1 MTGKIT
7 VVGLGPGGDGDI
19 TEASV
24 TALRSADRI
33 MVRTERHPTVAR
45 VRHEVAETSAELGFF
60 DSTYDAADT
69 IADVYRSIA
78 DQLVDAAADGMKTV
92 YAVPGSPLVLERSVT
107 HLRNDDRVE
116 VELVPSL
123 SFLDVAWARLGIDPI
138 EERVRLIDGH
148 TFATDA
154 AGDVGPMLVA
164 HTHADWVLSDIKLAV
179 DADDSMT
186 AIVLQRLGTPDEKIF
201 EVPWSE
207 LDRSVVADHLTS
219 LYLPRVTAPV
229 AGELMSTVALMQR
242 LRAECPWDQEQTH
255 QSLRRYLIEET
266 YEVVEAIDGLSAEPS
281 LEEYADLEE
290 ELGDLWFQVLF
301 HAELATEAGA
311 FTVADVARTVH
322 DKLVSRHPH
331 VFGEVQA
338 ADSAAVLAN
347 WESNKLVEKQRESV
361 MDGIPQA
368 LPSLSL
374 AEKILKKTSRLGVAV
389 PSDWLDEQVS
399 VAAKLDSLEVDERAL
414 GEMLLAVVEKAR
426 NRGLDPERALR
437 SAALAFR
444 DRVRSAEV
452 AGREPAPWVSG

>member
-1 MTGKIT
+1 MGHIT
-7 VVGLGPGGDGDI
+7 VVGLGPGGLGDI

-24 TALRSADRI
+24 AALRSADRI
-33 MVRTERHPTVAR
+33 LVRTERHPTVAR
-45 VRHEVAETSAELGFF
+45 VKDEAAETKAELGFF
-60 DSTYDAADT
+60 DATYDEADT

-78 DQLVDAAADGMKTV
+78 DQLVDAAADGRKTV
-92 YAVPGSPLVLERSVT
+92 YAVPGSPLVLERSVA
-107 HLRNDDRVE
+107 HLRNDDRVD

-148 TFATDA
+148 TFAADA

-164 HTHADWVLSDIKLAV
+164 HTHAEWVLSDIKLAI

-186 AIVLQRLGTPDEKIF
+186 AVVLQRLGTPDERIF

-207 LDRSVVADHLTS
+207 LDRSVDADHLTS
-219 LYLPRVTAPV
+219 IYLPKVTAPI
-229 AGELMSTVALMQR
+229 AGELMATVNLMAR
-242 LRAECPWDQEQTH
+242 LRADCPWDQEQTH

-266 YEVVEAIDGLSAEPS
+266 YEVVEAIDGLGDDPS
-281 LEEYADLEE
+281 LEGYIDLEE
-290 ELGDLWFQVLF
+290 ELGDLWFQILF
-301 HAELATEAGA
+301 HAELAKEAGA

-331 VFGEVQA
+331 VFGEVEA

-374 AEKILKKTSRLGVAV
+374 AEKILKKANRIGVAV
-389 PSDWLDEQVS
+389 PEEWLDQQL
-399 VAAKLDSLEVDERAL
+399 ATADDLGADDVDEAAL
-414 GEMLLAVVEKAR
+414 GEMLLAVVEKSR
-426 NRGLDPERALR
+426 SRGLDPERALR
-437 SAALAFR
+437 SAALAVR
-444 DRVRSAEV
+444 DRVREAEV
-452 AGREPAPWVSG
+452 AGHDPAPWITG